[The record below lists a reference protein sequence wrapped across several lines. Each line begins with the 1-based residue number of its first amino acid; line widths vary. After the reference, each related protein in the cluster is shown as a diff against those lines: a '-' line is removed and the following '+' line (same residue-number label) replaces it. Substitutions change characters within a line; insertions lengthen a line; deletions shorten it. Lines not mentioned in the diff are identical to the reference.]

1 MCIRDRIYTALISF
15 IIIIACLVIFKN
27 NTGFALTNK
36 VKSFCSDTLELFKN
50 NFAVLLLNFVLSTVK
65 MSLIGLAYYL
75 VFTALSVDRLEM
87 IPTMLL
93 CLSSGLIAYLPISL
107 NGIGT
112 VEATAFSLF
121 ALFDYSQGEILSL
134 IHI

>member
-1 MCIRDRIYTALISF
+1 
-15 IIIIACLVIFKN
+15 
-27 NTGFALTNK
+27 
-36 VKSFCSDTLELFKN
+36 
-50 NFAVLLLNFVLSTVK
+50 

-75 VFTALSVDRLEM
+75 VFMALSVDRLTI

-112 VEATAFSLF
+112 VEATAYSMF
-121 ALFDYSQGEILSL
+121 ALFNYQQDEILAVYL
-134 IHI
+134 TMRAIVFIVAWVPGAILFLQRKT